1 MANKYIQRI
10 DFISSGF
17 KAILRSEGTREVIQD
32 TTDRIY
38 QNAVANYD
46 ATTLDNVNAA
56 EGFKADVK
64 MKPTRWV
71 GFVTTADE
79 YAAMGESQD
88 KILTRAIT

>member
-17 KAILRSEGTREVIQD
+17 KAILKSEGTREVVQE

-38 QNAVANYD
+38 QNAVANYE
-46 ATTLDNVNAA
+46 ATSYVQTDFAQ
-56 EGFKADVK
+56 GFKADVK
-64 MKPTRWV
+64 QKETRWV
-71 GFVTTADE
+71 GFVTTTDE
-79 YAAMGESQD
+79 YTAMGEAND